1 MDFLGSC
8 HPWNIIKNFVLSFLM
23 ALSALI
29 ILAGCGD
36 SPSDKFGVPISNREI
51 TPIARLFDY
60 PHKYNGKTVTLKGVV
75 DTQDQKGHW
84 LYMKDEEARIYV
96 DLFDSGFAVSLLTG
110 KTILVEGR
118 IEVTS
123 KIPSLLAKGVEAL

>member
-1 MDFLGSC
+1 M
-8 HPWNIIKNFVLSFLM
+8 KNSVPPFLM
-23 ALSALI
+23 ALSALV

-60 PHKYNGKTVTLKGVV
+60 PDKYNGKTMTLKGVV

-84 LYMKDEEARIYV
+84 FYIKDEEARIYV

-110 KTILVEGR
+110 KTVLVEGHM
-118 IEVTS
+118 EVKS
-123 KIPSLLAKGVEAL
+123 KIPSLQAKGVEAL